1 MLNRLFGAIPSMTSS
16 RDSRKRKLRDLVDLL
31 SLQNQP
37 TQIQH
42 KSKPAVHSWL
52 NSNGWLWR
60 CLVFQ
65 VGACLQACGWQIHV
79 TQIFA
84 WKPRS
89 KEANCVPSKISTDS
103 WIKRGN
109 VLSDGCSD
117 LRTSLMTKAG
127 ALYQLANWPIST
139 LSYIFCKELRKF
151 GEIDPP
157 AALRKQP
164 TSGAGGNLTP
174 YFCTKAAEASHN
186 TWWLQKC
193 LNISN

>member
-65 VGACLQACGWQIHV
+65 VEACLQACGWQIHV

-89 KEANCVPSKISTDS
+89 KEANYVPSKISTDS

-127 ALYQLANWPIST
+127 ALYQLANWPIGQLAHFHTFSVKNCASSVKSIHLPHCGNSQRRVPEAT
-139 LSYIFCKELRKF
+139 WRRTSA
-151 GEIDPP
+151 P
-157 AALRKQP
+157 KQP
-164 TSGAGGNLTP
+164 KLHTTP
-174 YFCTKAAEASHN
+174 DGFRN
-186 TWWLQKC
+186 V
-193 LNISN
+193 